1 MLFWLNF
8 NLVTMRR
15 VGISVLICLVT
26 ICCSSQK
33 IDSSWTR
40 AINLPG
46 DAEIKQKKRI
56 ELVTA
61 DSFVVVSTQSLIIN
75 HLKKKNEQG
84 VIEADRLLLDRFLD
98 RSSTLEEIMLDIIT
112 NPLLR
117 SRMDFCTSEMLQQG
131 KCVLYN
137 KIAGRVESKVMVTN
151 YIKDC
156 GRGIRFSTVSGVL
169 LMDLAMGGY

>member
-56 ELVTA
+56 ELVMA

-112 NPLLR
+112 NPLLK
-117 SRMDFCTSEMLQQG
+117 SRLDRDWM
-131 KCVLYN
+131 
-137 KIAGRVESKVMVTN
+137 KVINRTN
-151 YIKDC
+151 CIHHL
-156 GRGIRFSTVSGVL
+156 I
-169 LMDLAMGGY
+169 GY